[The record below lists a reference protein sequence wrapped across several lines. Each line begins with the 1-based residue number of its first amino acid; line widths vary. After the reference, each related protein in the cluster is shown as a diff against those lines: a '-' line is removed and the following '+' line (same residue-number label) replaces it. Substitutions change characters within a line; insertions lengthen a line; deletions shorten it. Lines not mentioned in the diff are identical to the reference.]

1 MSATRTGLIL
11 RPSPLWRR
19 AALAVS
25 VLAFAV
31 LWTGGVASQTFGRAR
46 ADEGWIASL
55 FLFLAGLVAG
65 LGARA
70 RRDAWALAAVA
81 LLGFAV
87 EVVGE
92 RTGLPFGEYA
102 YTGVLR
108 PQVFGVPVVMGCAW
122 MALVA
127 YACELARRL
136 RLPAWPAAVLAAL
149 WTTATDLVIDPLAVN
164 HFGYWRWAAE
174 GSYYGIPFH
183 NFAGWFATALAACRI
198 VGPRPAPNPW
208 AVLIGTA
215 ILLFFAAVA
224 LAHSFLAAALIG
236 LALSAGGVF
245 VAWRFRPG
253 ETV

>member
-1 MSATRTGLIL
+1 MSATRTELL
-11 RPSPLWRR
+11 LQSQPLWWR
-19 AALAVS
+19 AALAVC
-25 VLAFAV
+25 VLAFGV
-31 LWTGGVASQTFGRAR
+31 LWTGGVVSQSFGRAEG
-46 ADEGWIASL
+46 DQGWIASL
-55 FLFLAGLVAG
+55 FLLLAGLVAL

-70 RRDAWALAAVA
+70 RRDTWALAAVA

-87 EVVGE
+87 EAVGAH
-92 RTGLPFGEYA
+92 TGLPFGEYA

-108 PQVFGVPVVMGCAW
+108 PQLLGVPVVMGCAW
-122 MALVA
+122 LALVA

-136 RLPAWPAAVLAAL
+136 RLPAWPAAALAAL
-149 WTTATDLVIDPLAVN
+149 WTTATDLVIDPLAAN
-164 HFGYWRWAAE
+164 HFGYWTWAAE

-208 AVLIGTA
+208 ALFVGTA

-224 LAHSFLAAALIG
+224 LAHSLPAIALIG
-236 LALSAGGVF
+236 LTLSAAGVF

-253 ETV
+253 ETG